1 MLTKKQIK
9 EVREHL
15 HRAQNPLFF
24 FDNDQD
30 GLCSFLLLQR
40 YIGRGKGVP
49 IKSFPELTVDYF
61 RKIRELNPDYIFILD
76 KPLVSKEFFQE
87 VRQINLPVVWMDH
100 HEIQMEIPKFVNCY
114 HSFSKKSESAEAVS
128 AFCYQIS
135 QKKEDLWIAV
145 IGCISDA
152 FLPDFYLDFKKA
164 YPDLSIDSEKV
175 LDIYFE
181 SGLGKIAQILGAGL
195 KDKTS
200 NVIAML
206 KFLMKVRTPYEIL
219 EESNKNYLMHK
230 RFSEINEKYRKFLE
244 KAEMFGKS
252 SDKIL
257 FFQYGGDLSISS
269 DLANALTWKF
279 PEKIIVVGYVSGA
292 KVNISVRG
300 KKVKEITL
308 KAIEGFEGATGG
320 GHDDAVGAKI
330 RIEDLEKFKE
340 RLEKL
345 VQ

>member
-1 MLTKKQIK
+1 MLTKKQVKEIK
-9 EVREHL
+9 EHL
-15 HRAQNPLFF
+15 YKAQNPLFF

-40 YIGRGKGVP
+40 YIERGKGVP

-61 RKIRELNPDYIFILD
+61 RKVRELNPDYIFILD

-87 VRQINLPVVWMDH
+87 ARQINIPVVWIDH
-100 HEIQMEIPKFVNCY
+100 HEIQMKIPNFVNCY
-114 HSFSKKSESAEAVS
+114 HSFSNKSRNAEAVS

-135 QKKEDLWIAV
+135 QREEDLWIAV

-152 FLPDFYLDFKKA
+152 YIPDFYSDFKKT
-164 YPDLSIDSEKV
+164 YPDLSIDSKKV

-181 SGLGKIAQILGAGL
+181 SGIGKIAQILGAGL

-206 KFLMKVRTPYEIL
+206 KFLMKVKTPYEIL
-219 EESNKNYLMHK
+219 EETNKNYTIHK
-230 RFSEINEKYRKFLE
+230 RFNEINKKYKKILE
-244 KAEMFGKS
+244 KAERVGKVS
-252 SDKIL
+252 AKIL
-257 FFQYGGDLSISS
+257 FFGYRGDLSISS
-269 DLANALTWKF
+269 DLANGLCQKF
-279 PEKIIVVGYVSGA
+279 PEKIIVVGYISGA

-300 KKVKEITL
+300 KKIKEIIL

-320 GHDDAVGAKI
+320 GHDDAVGVKI
-330 RIEDLEKFKE
+330 RFDDLEKFRD

-345 VQ
+345 IQ